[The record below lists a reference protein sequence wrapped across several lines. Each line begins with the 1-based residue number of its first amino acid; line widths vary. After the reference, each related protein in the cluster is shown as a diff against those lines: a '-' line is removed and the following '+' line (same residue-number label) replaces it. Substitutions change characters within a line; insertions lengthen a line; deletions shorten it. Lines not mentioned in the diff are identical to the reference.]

1 MIIASRSPRRA
12 SATPPAI
19 CADGSDGRSC
29 SMLSLSQADRP
40 VLGADLNRSE
50 SGQSFSGLDFQDFSS
65 LYGKPYGRFASRCSS
80 FGHGSLGQS
89 TLVGGLGVADKL
101 RKAGVAGD
109 GPDLVRGAASLG
121 QASGCGLSQSVR
133 RAMRKPRLVTFAPEP
148 MVMSEHLQLAAEMMC
163 PDTSLHADETRRQ
176 VGQPCF
182 YLPAR
187 PLLPQHDCT
196 TFIVPHYVKRVL
208 ADIDTDHGD
217 SRRVKSGPTSA

>member
-1 MIIASRSPRRA
+1 MQ
-12 SATPPAI
+12 
-19 CADGSDGRSC
+19 
-29 SMLSLSQADRP
+29 SQ
-40 VLGADLNRSE
+40 
-50 SGQSFSGLDFQDFSS
+50 
-65 LYGKPYGRFASRCSS
+65 FASVITPKLRFPACLRR
-80 FGHGSLGQS
+80 SLLCRHRPRHRRLRQP
-89 TLVGGLGVADKL
+89 LLIRGLGVALDL
-101 RKAGVAGD
+101 LQRGVAGA
-109 GPDLVRGAASLG
+109 GPDLVRGAPTLG
-121 QASGCGLSQSVR
+121 QASGCALSQPVR

-217 SRRVKSGPTSA
+217 SRRVKSGPTSAYSMRASAQVTAPGAVTSMIVAAALEAPASSLLRHSRATPLSGWRFMDATH